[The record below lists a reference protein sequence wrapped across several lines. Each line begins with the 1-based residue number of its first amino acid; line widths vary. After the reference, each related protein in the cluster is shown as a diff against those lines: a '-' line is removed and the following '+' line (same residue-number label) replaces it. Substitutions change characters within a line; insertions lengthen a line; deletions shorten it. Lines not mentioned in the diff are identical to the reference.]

1 MGPPES
7 PTRHLENQE
16 AGPHGIQAALD
27 AWDQSQNVEDDTQRQ
42 LTLALEKARYEASR
56 IERQAE
62 QIAKEMK
69 P

>member
-1 MGPPES
+1 
-7 PTRHLENQE
+7 
-16 AGPHGIQAALD
+16 
-27 AWDQSQNVEDDTQRQ
+27 VEDDKQRQ